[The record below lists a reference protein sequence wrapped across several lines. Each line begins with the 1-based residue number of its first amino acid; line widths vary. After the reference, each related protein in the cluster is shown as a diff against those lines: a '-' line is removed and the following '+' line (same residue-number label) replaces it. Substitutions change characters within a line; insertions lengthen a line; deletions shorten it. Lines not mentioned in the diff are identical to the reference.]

1 MTVYKREIPNMHK
14 LADYLSYKYNI
25 NLVFA
30 YGYQPYMV
38 LHSMFDDNKDILNT
52 ICNDLKQYG
61 IDVSTIKQGLIMPTK
76 DCIKLFLV
84 FKMKGEL

>member
-1 MTVYKREIPNMHK
+1 
-14 LADYLSYKYNI
+14 
-25 NLVFA
+25 
-30 YGYQPYMV
+30 MV
-38 LHSMFDDNKDILNT
+38 LHSMFDDNKDILDT

-61 IDVSTIKQGLIMPTK
+61 IEISTIKQGLIMPTK